1 MTRATA
7 PLLTILGLGII
18 LVLAHTEAIDSYVQT
33 VLMFIGVNI
42 ILSTSLN
49 IVNGSMGEFACG
61 HAGFMAVGAYVSSI
75 LNIML
80 FTNDKNFGLEL
91 LPPEMT
97 IIIFPVVLI
106 IGGIAAALT
115 GLLVAIP
122 SFKTRDDYLAIIT
135 IAANYIIISTLIN
148 MESIGGPRG
157 FMGMKKIVFAM
168 QDTVNLPWM
177 LLWVG
182 LFTALTVAAIRRL
195 MSSTLGKAIVAIK
208 QDEVAA
214 EIMSIDTNRM
224 KLVAFMFSSGLAGIA
239 GGLFAHILGYINPN
253 SFGILK
259 STECL
264 VMVYLGG
271 MGSLSGAVLSAVI
284 FTLLLEALRFVIPAI
299 DTALHWVHLLP
310 DGYELSQVWKWV
322 IIPLLLILLMQ
333 FRPEGIMGD
342 RELSD
347 VFPRLKRYFSFS

>member
-1 MTRATA
+1 MQRASA
-7 PLLTILGLGII
+7 PLLTILGLAVVLG
-18 LVLAHTEAIDSYVQT
+18 LAHQGVIDGYVQT

-42 ILSTSLN
+42 ILSSSLN
-49 IVNGSMGEFACG
+49 IVNGYMGEFACG

-75 LNIML
+75 LNITL
-80 FTNDKNFGLEL
+80 FTNAKNFGLEL

-97 IIIFPVVLI
+97 ILVFPIVLL
-106 IGGIAAALT
+106 IGGIAAAIT
-115 GLLVAIP
+115 GIVVAIP

-135 IAANYIIISTLIN
+135 IAANYIIVSTIIN
-148 MESIGGPRG
+148 IESIGGPRG
-157 FMGMKKIVFAM
+157 FMGMKKILFAM
-168 QDTVNLPWM
+168 EDTFDAPWM
-177 LLWVG
+177 LFWVG
-182 LFTALTVAAIRRL
+182 LFTVLSIAAIRRL
-195 MSSTLGKAIVAIK
+195 MSSTYGKAIIAIK

-214 EIMSIDTNRM
+214 EIMSVDTNRM

-271 MGSLSGAVLSAVI
+271 MGSLSGSVISAVI
-284 FTLLLEALRFVIPAI
+284 FTILLEALRFIIPAV
-299 DTALHWVHLLP
+299 DTALHWAHLLP
-310 DGYELSQVWKWV
+310 ADYELSQVWKWV
-322 IIPLLLILLMQ
+322 IIPMLLIVLMQ